1 MFSDYFYDG
10 TQPGLAIA
18 IHYDPSLVF
27 LSLAVACLAAYA
39 GLNIV
44 GRINASETTMSKQA
58 WFWAGAFSIG
68 VGAWAMHFV
77 GILALK
83 LPISVKYDLLTTM
96 LTLILAIL
104 AGAGLLSVCVISWRR
119 RQSAIFLMVVF
130 LGLAPFGF
138 MHLLGMM
145 AMHGIGKELIMRFEP
160 LQFSLWLIYAT
171 VLAYMN
177 TYIVYLI
184 GSKKEDHYIWWV
196 KLGSAA
202 TIGFAYA
209 SYHYIGVAST
219 YFFQGES
226 YPDTGQMA
234 LSPFSLAISVS
245 FISATIAVLA
255 IAVTVIDR
263 RLKKAADAEQA
274 IRSQMVEAIESVTDG
289 FSLYDMDDRLAV
301 CNQRYRELMDCGAGI
316 VLGMSFES
324 IIRGVAESGLL
335 LDAAGRIDEWVNERL
350 MRHQTPRGN
359 FIERWNG
366 DRWFRVSERR
376 IWNIG
381 TVAIVA
387 DITEL
392 KRTEMEL
399 AKAIEDRAT
408 MERHRS
414 VAQMV
419 AGVAH
424 EINTPLGIASTALSI
439 IESRLSSLQNGEHFK
454 TNNEDREIFADILE
468 ATGFLKDN
476 VIRAHKLVEGFKKIS
491 VSQITETK
499 ETVDLPALLADAVE
513 LFNIN
518 ARRANITTHINS
530 SNLTYKKDWKGY
542 PGYFTQIILNLL
554 QNIERYAYTS
564 GQGGKVD
571 ITVADKNDES
581 FIITVR
587 DYGKGISHDN
597 ITKVFDP
604 FFTTGRDKGGSGLG
618 LAIVH
623 NIVTTAL
630 QGSIEV
636 SSDIDKGTMF
646 SIRIP
651 KIIID

>member
-18 IHYDPSLVF
+18 IHYDPWLVF
-27 LSLAVACLAAYA
+27 LSLAVAFLAAYA
-39 GLNIV
+39 GLNIA
-44 GRINASETTMSKQA
+44 GRITASEKNISKQA
-58 WFWAGAFSIG
+58 WFLAGAFSIG
-68 VGAWAMHFV
+68 VGAWAMHFL

-83 LPISVKYDLLTTM
+83 LPIGVKYDWLTTM
-96 LTLILAIL
+96 LSLILAIL
-104 AGAGLLSVCVISWRR
+104 SGAGLLSVAVISWHR
-119 RQSAIFLMVVF
+119 RQSALFLLVVL
-130 LGLAPFGF
+130 LGLAPFGA

-145 AMHGIGKELIMRFEP
+145 AMHGIGNELIMRFEP
-160 LQFSLWLIYAT
+160 LQFSLWLILT
-171 VLAYMN
+171 MVLAYMN

-184 GSKKEDHYIWWV
+184 GSKKEDQYIWWV
-196 KLGSAA
+196 KLGAA
-202 TIGFAYA
+202 VIIGFTYA

-226 YPDTGQMA
+226 YPNTGKMA

-245 FISATIAVLA
+245 LISVAITVLA
-255 IAVTVIDR
+255 IAVTIIDR

-289 FSLYDMDDRLAV
+289 FCLYDMDDRLAV

-324 IIRGVAESGLL
+324 IIRSVAELGLL

-392 KRTEMEL
+392 KRTEIEL

-491 VSQITETK
+491 VSQISETK

-518 ARRANITTHINS
+518 ARRANITTHIDS
-530 SNLTYKKDWKGY
+530 SNLTYKKAWKGY

-571 ITVADKNDES
+571 IAVADKNDEL

>member
-1 MFSDYFYDG
+1 VFSDYFYDG
-10 TQPGLAIA
+10 TQPGLVIA
-18 IHYDPSLVF
+18 IHYDPWLVF
-27 LSLAVACLAAYA
+27 LSLAVAFLAAYA
-39 GLNIV
+39 GLNIA
-44 GRINASETTMSKQA
+44 GRITASEKNISKQA
-58 WFWAGAFSIG
+58 WFLAGAFSIG

-83 LPISVKYDLLTTM
+83 LPIGVKYDWLTTM
-96 LTLILAIL
+96 LSLILAIL
-104 AGAGLLSVCVISWRR
+104 SGAGLLSVAVISWHR
-119 RQSAIFLMVVF
+119 RQNALFLLVVL

-145 AMHGIGKELIMRFEP
+145 AMHGIGNELIMRFEP
-160 LQFSLWLIYAT
+160 LQFSLWLILT
-171 VLAYMN
+171 MVLAYMN

-196 KLGSAA
+196 KLGAA
-202 TIGFAYA
+202 VTLGFSYA
-209 SYHYIGVAST
+209 SLHYTGVAST
-219 YFFQGES
+219 YFFLGKS
-226 YPDTGQMA
+226 YPNTGKMA

-245 FISATIAVLA
+245 LISVAITVLA

-274 IRSQMVEAIESVTDG
+274 IRSQMVEAIESVSDG
-289 FSLYDMDDRLAV
+289 FCLYDMDDRLAV

-324 IIRGVAESGLL
+324 IIRSVAESGLL
-335 LDAAGRIDEWVNERL
+335 LDAAGRIDEWVNGRL

-392 KRTEMEL
+392 KRTEIEL

-454 TNNEDREIFADILE
+454 TNNEDKEIFADILE
-468 ATGFLKDN
+468 ATAFLKDN

-499 ETVDLPALLADAVE
+499 ETVDLPVLLADAVE

-518 ARRANITTHINS
+518 ARRANITTHIDS
-530 SNLTYKKDWKGY
+530 SNLTYKKAWKGY

-571 ITVADKNDES
+571 IAVADKNDES

>member
-1 MFSDYFYDG
+1 
-10 TQPGLAIA
+10 
-18 IHYDPSLVF
+18 
-27 LSLAVACLAAYA
+27 
-39 GLNIV
+39 
-44 GRINASETTMSKQA
+44 
-58 WFWAGAFSIG
+58 
-68 VGAWAMHFV
+68 
-77 GILALK
+77 
-83 LPISVKYDLLTTM
+83 
-96 LTLILAIL
+96 
-104 AGAGLLSVCVISWRR
+104 
-119 RQSAIFLMVVF
+119 
-130 LGLAPFGF
+130 
-138 MHLLGMM
+138 
-145 AMHGIGKELIMRFEP
+145 
-160 LQFSLWLIYAT
+160 
-171 VLAYMN
+171 
-177 TYIVYLI
+177 
-184 GSKKEDHYIWWV
+184 
-196 KLGSAA
+196 
-202 TIGFAYA
+202 
-209 SYHYIGVAST
+209 
-219 YFFQGES
+219 
-226 YPDTGQMA
+226 
-234 LSPFSLAISVS
+234 
-245 FISATIAVLA
+245 
-255 IAVTVIDR
+255 
-263 RLKKAADAEQA
+263 
-274 IRSQMVEAIESVTDG
+274 MVEAIESVTDG
-289 FSLYDMDDRLAV
+289 FCLYDMDDRLAV

-324 IIRGVAESGLL
+324 IVRGVAESGLL

-392 KRTEMEL
+392 KRTEIEL

-424 EINTPLGIASTALSI
+424 EINTPLGIASTAVSI

-454 TNNEDREIFADILE
+454 TNNEDKEIFADILE
-468 ATGFLKDN
+468 ATAFLKDN

-499 ETVDLPALLADAVE
+499 ETVDLPVLLADAVE

-518 ARRANITTHINS
+518 ARRANITTHIDS
-530 SNLTYKKDWKGY
+530 SNLTYKKAWKGY

-571 ITVADKNDES
+571 IAVADKNDES

>member
-1 MFSDYFYDG
+1 V
-10 TQPGLAIA
+10 LI
-18 IHYDPSLVF
+18 
-27 LSLAVACLAAYA
+27 SLAVGCLAAYA
-39 GLNIV
+39 GLNIA
-44 GRINASETTMSKQA
+44 GRINASEKDTSKQG
-58 WFWAGAFSIG
+58 WFFAGAFSFGI
-68 VGAWAMHFV
+68 GAWAMHFV
-77 GILALK
+77 GTLALK
-83 LPISVKYDLLTTM
+83 LPINVKFDLVTTM
-96 LTLILAIL
+96 LSVILAIL
-104 AGAGLLSVCVISWRR
+104 AGAGFLSVSVISWRR
-119 RQSAIFLMVVF
+119 RQSTLFLTVVL
-130 LGLAPFGF
+130 LGLAPFGA

-145 AMHGIGKELIMRFEP
+145 AMHGIGNELIMRFEP
-160 LQFSLWLIYAT
+160 LQFSLWLILVT
-171 VLAYMN
+171 VLAYLN
-177 TYIVYLI
+177 TYIIYLI
-184 GSKKEDHYIWWV
+184 GSKKEDHYIWWIKV
-196 KLGSAA
+196 GAAA
-202 TIGFAYA
+202 TIGFSYA
-209 SYHYIGVAST
+209 SMHYIGVAST

-226 YPDTGQMA
+226 YPDNGQMA
-234 LSPFSLAISVS
+234 LSPFSLGISVS
-245 FISATIAVLA
+245 LISVAITVVV

-301 CNQRYRELMDCGAGI
+301 CNQRYRDLMDCGTGI
-316 VLGMSFES
+316 IPGMSFES
-324 IIRGVAESGLL
+324 IVRSVAESGSL
-335 LDAAGRIDEWVNERL
+335 LDSAGRIDEWVNERL
-350 MRHQTPRGN
+350 MRHLTPRGN
-359 FIERWNG
+359 FIERWSG

-392 KRTEMEL
+392 KQTEIEL

-439 IESRLSSLQNGEHFK
+439 IERRASSLQHGELFT
-454 TNNEDREIFADILE
+454 TNNDTKEIIADILE
-468 ATGFLKDN
+468 AAAFLKDN
-476 VIRAHKLVEGFKKIS
+476 VLRAHKLVEGFKKIS

-499 ETVDLPALLADAVE
+499 ETVDLAMLIKDAVD

-518 ARRANITTHINS
+518 ARRANITTHIDS
-530 SNLTYKKDWKGY
+530 SKVTYKKEWKGY

-571 ITVADKNDES
+571 ITVEDHNDEK
-581 FIITVR
+581 FIIIVR
-587 DYGKGISHDN
+587 DYGKGISAEN
-597 ITKVFDP
+597 ITKIFDP

-630 QGSIEV
+630 RGSIEV
-636 SSDIDKGTMF
+636 SSNIDKGTMF
-646 SIRIP
+646 SIKIP
-651 KIIID
+651 KVILD

>member
-1 MFSDYFYDG
+1 
-10 TQPGLAIA
+10 
-18 IHYDPSLVF
+18 
-27 LSLAVACLAAYA
+27 
-39 GLNIV
+39 
-44 GRINASETTMSKQA
+44 
-58 WFWAGAFSIG
+58 
-68 VGAWAMHFV
+68 
-77 GILALK
+77 
-83 LPISVKYDLLTTM
+83 
-96 LTLILAIL
+96 
-104 AGAGLLSVCVISWRR
+104 
-119 RQSAIFLMVVF
+119 
-130 LGLAPFGF
+130 
-138 MHLLGMM
+138 
-145 AMHGIGKELIMRFEP
+145 
-160 LQFSLWLIYAT
+160 
-171 VLAYMN
+171 
-177 TYIVYLI
+177 
-184 GSKKEDHYIWWV
+184 
-196 KLGSAA
+196 
-202 TIGFAYA
+202 
-209 SYHYIGVAST
+209 
-219 YFFQGES
+219 
-226 YPDTGQMA
+226 
-234 LSPFSLAISVS
+234 
-245 FISATIAVLA
+245 
-255 IAVTVIDR
+255 
-263 RLKKAADAEQA
+263 
-274 IRSQMVEAIESVTDG
+274 
-289 FSLYDMDDRLAV
+289 
-301 CNQRYRELMDCGAGI
+301 
-316 VLGMSFES
+316 
-324 IIRGVAESGLL
+324 LL

-359 FIERWNG
+359 FIERWKG

-454 TNNEDREIFADILE
+454 TNNEDRELFADILE

-518 ARRANITTHINS
+518 ARRANISIIIDS
-530 SNLTYKKDWKGY
+530 SNIIFSKEWKGY

-554 QNIERYAYTS
+554 QNIERYAYS
-564 GQGGKVD
+564 NSHGGKVD

>member
-1 MFSDYFYDG
+1 M
-10 TQPGLAIA
+10 
-18 IHYDPSLVF
+18 
-27 LSLAVACLAAYA
+27 
-39 GLNIV
+39 
-44 GRINASETTMSKQA
+44 
-58 WFWAGAFSIG
+58 
-68 VGAWAMHFV
+68 
-77 GILALK
+77 
-83 LPISVKYDLLTTM
+83 
-96 LTLILAIL
+96 
-104 AGAGLLSVCVISWRR
+104 
-119 RQSAIFLMVVF
+119 
-130 LGLAPFGF
+130 
-138 MHLLGMM
+138 
-145 AMHGIGKELIMRFEP
+145 
-160 LQFSLWLIYAT
+160 
-171 VLAYMN
+171 
-177 TYIVYLI
+177 
-184 GSKKEDHYIWWV
+184 
-196 KLGSAA
+196 
-202 TIGFAYA
+202 
-209 SYHYIGVAST
+209 HYIGVAST

-245 FISATIAVLA
+245 FISVAITVLA

-316 VLGMSFES
+316 IPGMSFES

-359 FIERWNG
+359 FIERWSG

-392 KRTEMEL
+392 KRTEIEL

-439 IESRLSSLQNGEHFK
+439 IESRLSSLQNGELFK
-454 TNNEDREIFADILE
+454 TNNDDKEIFADILE
-468 ATGFLKDN
+468 ATAFLKDN

-499 ETVDLPALLADAVE
+499 ETVDLPTLIADAVE

-571 ITVADKNDES
+571 ITVADKNDEK

-646 SIRIP
+646 SIKIP

>member
-27 LSLAVACLAAYA
+27 LSVAVACLAAYA

-58 WFWAGAFSIG
+58 WFWAGAFSFG

-376 IWNIG
+376 IWHIG

-518 ARRANITTHINS
+518 ARRANITTHIDS
-530 SNLTYKKDWKGY
+530 SKLTYKKDWKGY